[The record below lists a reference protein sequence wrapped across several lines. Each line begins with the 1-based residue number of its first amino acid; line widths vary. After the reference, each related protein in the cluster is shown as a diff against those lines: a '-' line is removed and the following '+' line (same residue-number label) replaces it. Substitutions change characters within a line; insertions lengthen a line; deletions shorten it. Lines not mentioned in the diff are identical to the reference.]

1 MQTISILLSAMGA
14 ASSALCVL
22 LIHEAMHS
30 RGHDTPAGCL
40 RRALHKATVISVL
53 DFDKDAVFGAAV
65 PAILFIVLPTAA
77 LVNTVQGGS
86 PFMLNSYI
94 AILLAVFAH
103 VLLTERQWAAHLCA
117 VLAGL
122 AALSAFVILP
132 YYAVYSLT
140 GHIVTGSPVEGAV
153 AGSIIAVVL
162 YAANAGVWT
171 LLHKGQGA
179 PNDGPGH
186 RFFAGVLLAVPV
198 GYVLYWYML
207 LVMYVA
213 GSDVAALRGWDTLI
227 GFTCGSAAG
236 FALLNLVLDFGERR
250 TGGKFASAT
259 VCAVIGVVAFLLVS
273 GIN

>member
-1 MQTISILLSAMGA
+1 MLTVSILLSVIGI
-14 ASSALCVL
+14 ASLLLAVL
-22 LIHEAMHS
+22 LMHEAMHS
-30 RGHDTPAGCL
+30 HGHDTPAGCL

-65 PAILFIVLPTAA
+65 PAILFIVLPMAA

-86 PFMLNSYI
+86 PFLLNCYI
-94 AILLAVFAH
+94 AILLAGFVQ

-122 AALSAFVILP
+122 AALSAFVVLP
-132 YYAVYSLT
+132 YYVVYSLT
-140 GHIVTGSPVEGAV
+140 RHIVTGSPVEGAV
-153 AGSIIAVVL
+153 AGTIIAGVL

-171 LLHKGQGA
+171 LLHTGQGA

-186 RFFAGVLLAVPV
+186 RFIAGVLLAVPV

-207 LVMYVA
+207 LMMFAA
-213 GSDVAALRGWDTLI
+213 GTDVAALRGWDTL
-227 GFTCGSAAG
+227 FVFSSGSAAG
-236 FALLNLVLDFGERR
+236 FALLKLLLDIGEKRIGRR
-250 TGGKFASAT
+250 FASAS
-259 VCAVIGVVAFLLVS
+259 VCAAIGIVAFLLVS